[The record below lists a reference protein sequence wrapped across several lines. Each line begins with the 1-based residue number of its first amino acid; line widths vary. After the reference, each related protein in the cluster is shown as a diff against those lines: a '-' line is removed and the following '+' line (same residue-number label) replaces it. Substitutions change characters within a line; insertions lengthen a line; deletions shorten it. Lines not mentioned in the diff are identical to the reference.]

1 MRARIVIRFIL
12 LVAVFSALAGA
23 QGVLTDDAFTWSQT
37 PKATY
42 GNQMALVVCSGA
54 NTYLKFGFGNLP
66 SGINGT
72 NISGANVVLYV
83 DAVLNSGTMDVYAVN
98 GSWSE
103 GSITYNNSPTLG
115 TNQGTSPERAKEGWR
130 RRAAMSWCT

>member
-1 MRARIVIRFIL
+1 MRARIVIRLIL

-23 QGVLTDDAFTWSQT
+23 QVVLTDDAFTWSQT
-37 PKATY
+37 PKANY
-42 GNQMALVVCSGA
+42 GNQIALVVCSGA
-54 NTYLKFGFGNLP
+54 NTYLKFSFANLP

-83 DAVLNSGTMDVYAVN
+83 DAVLNSGTMDVYVVN

-103 GSITYNNSPTLG
+103 GSITST
-115 TNQGTSPERAKEGWR
+115 THR
-130 RRAAMSWCT
+130 RWARSC